1 MATTK
6 ITSPDLFNLESLNTA
21 LKLPSGTTA
30 QRPTSPSTGEWRY
43 NTTTNL
49 VEFWD
54 GGAWRDLQSEN
65 IPPVNSENFNTVLY
79 TGNGSTQSITG
90 VGFKPDYLVIKDR
103 SATNSWRAFDSSRG
117 LTSPQT
123 LFWNLDFAEDS
134 EANTVSSFDADGFTM
149 GSQGGVNTN
158 GNNYVAYCWKANGG
172 TTTAGSGTNTT
183 SVTNQVNTK
192 AGFSISTFTGSA
204 SAAGNFTHGLGE
216 VPDMYIVKSVS
227 FADSWFVWHKD
238 LANTTDYAIRLNTD
252 AAQQSL
258 SGFWNNTAPTS
269 TLISLGN
276 GILVNNATYVA
287 YAFKSVAGYSS
298 IGSYTG
304 NGAITGPLVNTGF
317 EPAMIIIKEYD
328 GVDNWAII
336 DNKRSTTNP
345 RQNWLRPNLNNAEFD
360 NGVDSI
366 IFLSNGFQIGG
377 GSSASG
383 FLNEN
388 GKNYIYIA
396 FASDAS
402 AAPTLADSFATAL
415 YTGNSTSQSITGL
428 GFQPNLTWIKDRSA
442 TRDHNLTDSIR
453 GVTHPIY
460 MTTGA
465 QLTNSTFLTSFD
477 SDGFSLGNQAAANE
491 NGETFVAW
499 NWKANPLPTINTDGD
514 TQAIVS
520 ANVAAGFSIISY
532 TGTGSVQT
540 VGHGLSAAPE
550 MIILK
555 KISNTQNWNTGADGI
570 GWTKYF
576 DGPNTANVAGT
587 ETTVWNDTAPTS
599 TVVTLGG
606 SNNTN
611 ANGEDYIMY
620 AWYSIAGFSK
630 MGSYAGTGSSQTITT
645 GFAPNYVMIKC
656 IDQNEYWAI
665 FDTSRFNTSTE
676 YKVLYANRND
686 AETAF
691 GPFSFTANGFTVP
704 ASSGMTNG
712 SGLNYIYMAYKENPT
727 QYAIPSGQMGYL
739 VAAGGGGSSADSG
752 GGAGAGA
759 GGLRTTYGLTSGGGA
774 SAETNL
780 TLATGT
786 YTITVGAG
794 GAAYDGSTTAQNGV
808 ASTITGVASV
818 STVGGG
824 AGGDFLKSGTAYKGN
839 AGGSGGGSAN
849 SNGALTLA
857 GGAGTANE
865 GFAGGGGFPAG
876 SGDNN
881 NAAGGGGGAAQVG
894 VTATSGV
901 GGNGGN
907 GLTVAIT
914 GSNAGYAGGGGGG
927 CRGTSGTTAGQ
938 GGNGGGGNAVS
949 SGDGNPGTANTG
961 GGAGGGRANGAN
973 GGSGVVVLRMNTS
986 DFSGTTSGSPTVSAI
1001 GSETILQYLASGSY
1015 IHNPST
1021 AAGQMNYMVLSGGA
1035 SGASNGGGGGSGGLR
1050 SSWYASGGGAAGETP
1065 LTLSS
1070 GTYTIT
1076 IGAGGAEVTTYQD
1089 PGNDGTATTIS
1100 GNATVN
1106 TVGGGGGGSNNF
1118 NAGRNGGSGGG
1129 AGAHPGAPYN
1139 GGSGTAGE
1147 GFDGGRAGAVNQPYA
1162 GAGGGGTG
1170 AVGEPNSASAAGAG
1184 GDGVSLSITGALAN
1198 YGGGGGGSG
1207 GTPTGGLSGGAGGAG
1222 GGGAGGAYN
1231 STGIAGTVNTGGGGG
1246 GSGDNV
1252 GVGGAGGSGKVI
1264 LRLIT
1269 SEYSGT
1275 TTGSPTVTTVGT
1287 ETILTFTGSGT
1298 YVHS

>member
-54 GGAWRDLQSEN
+54 GGEWRDLQSEN
-65 IPPVNSENFNTVLY
+65 IPPVNSEHFNTVLY

-90 VGFKPDYLVIKDR
+90 VGFKPDLVWVKVR
-103 SATNSWRAFDSSRG
+103 STTGSGPLADSSRG
-117 LTSPQT
+117 TGKAMYSNLTDADYTFPAGQGVTSY
-123 LFWNLDFAEDS
+123 
-134 EANTVSSFDADGFTM
+134 DADGFSIGDDST
-149 GSQGGVNTN
+149 GNGGYN
-158 GNNYVAYCWKANGG
+158 GNGKTYVAWCWKANGG
-172 TTTAGSGTNTT
+172 TTSSNTDGSIT
-183 SVTNQVNTK
+183 STVQANTK
-192 AGFSISTFTGSA
+192 AAFSVVSYTGNAVSGA
-204 SAAGNFTHGLGE
+204 TIGHGLGVE
-216 VPDMYIVKSVS
+216 PDLVIVKNLNLSTQ
-227 FADSWFVWHKD
+227 SW
-238 LANTTDYAIRLNTD
+238 NTYIKNVTTTNAQFLTLNTD
-252 AAQQSL
+252 AAN
-258 SGFWNNTAPTS
+258 GNTANPRFIPGNFSSSVFSVGNDNS
-269 TLISLGN
+269 TN
-276 GILVNNATYVA
+276 GVSGVDTYIA
-287 YAFKSVAGYSS
+287 YCFASVAGYSS

-388 GKNYIYIA
+388 GKNYLYIA

-402 AAPTLADSFATAL
+402 TAPALADSFATAL

-739 VAAGGGGSSADSG
+739 VAAGGGGGGAYNGGG
-752 GGAGAGA
+752 GGAGGF
-759 GGLRTTYGLTSGGGA
+759 RTTYGLTSGGGA

-794 GAAYDGSTTAQNGV
+794 GNGQISNTQSVSGSSSSVASITTVGGGSGGGAPNPFYAANNGGSGGGGAYASTLTGGTGTANQGFDGGDGDGGVNSGGGGGAASAGANATGAGGTGGNGGNGV
-808 ASTITGVASV
+808 TVAITGSNVGYAGGGGGAGYPAGAGAAGGAS
-818 STVGGG
+818 SGGG
-824 AGGDFLKSGTAYKGN
+824 AGG
-839 AGGSGGGSAN
+839 AN
-849 SNGALTLA
+849 SA
-857 GGAGTANE
+857 GGAGTAN
-865 GFAGGGGFPAG
+865 
-876 SGDNN
+876 
-881 NAAGGGGGAAQVG
+881 
-894 VTATSGV
+894 T
-901 GGNGGN
+901 
-907 GLTVAIT
+907 
-914 GSNAGYAGGGGGG
+914 GGGGGG
-927 CRGTSGTTAGQ
+927 SQDTA
-938 GGNGGGGNAVS
+938 NPPN
-949 SGDGNPGTANTG
+949 NPGG
-961 GGAGGGRANGAN
+961 N

-1089 PGNDGTATTIS
+1089 QVMTEQ
-1100 GNATVN
+1100 
-1106 TVGGGGGGSNNF
+1106 
-1118 NAGRNGGSGGG
+1118 RL
-1129 AGAHPGAPYN
+1129 
-1139 GGSGTAGE
+1139 
-1147 GFDGGRAGAVNQPYA
+1147 Q
-1162 GAGGGGTG
+1162 
-1170 AVGEPNSASAAGAG
+1170 
-1184 GDGVSLSITGALAN
+1184 SLEMLQ
-1198 YGGGGGGSG
+1198 
-1207 GTPTGGLSGGAGGAG
+1207 
-1222 GGGAGGAYN
+1222 
-1231 STGIAGTVNTGGGGG
+1231 
-1246 GSGDNV
+1246 
-1252 GVGGAGGSGKVI
+1252 
-1264 LRLIT
+1264 
-1269 SEYSGT
+1269 
-1275 TTGSPTVTTVGT
+1275 
-1287 ETILTFTGSGT
+1287 
-1298 YVHS
+1298 

>member
-6 ITSPDLFNLESLNTA
+6 ITNPELFDLGSLNTA

-30 QRPTSPSTGEWRY
+30 ERPTSPSTGEWRY

-54 GGAWRDLQSEN
+54 GGEWRDLQSEN
-65 IPPVNSENFNTVLY
+65 IPPINSENFNTVIW
-79 TGNGSTQSITG
+79 TGTGSAQTIEVGFQPDMIWYKARNQAYDHNVYDSTRGLNVFIRPNSNIAQYSASDQITG
-90 VGFKPDYLVIKDR
+90 V
-103 SATNSWRAFDSSRG
+103 
-117 LTSPQT
+117 TST
-123 LFWNLDFAEDS
+123 
-134 EANTVSSFDADGFTM
+134 GFTL
-149 GSQGGVNTN
+149 GTGNDGNQN
-158 GNNYVAYCWKANGG
+158 GTTFVAWCWKANGG
-172 TTTAGSGTNTT
+172 TTSSNTDGTIAST
-183 SVTNQVNTK
+183 VQVNSK
-192 AGFSISTFTGSA
+192 AGFSIVSNTGNGVQGA
-204 SAAGNFTHGLGE
+204 TIGHGLGVAPE
-216 VPDMYIVKSVS
+216 LIIL
-227 FADSWFVWHKD
+227 KD
-238 LANTTDYAIRLNTD
+238 LTAANHWLVGN
-252 AAQQSL
+252 SS
-258 SGFWNNTAPTS
+258 SGWTKAMHLDLDNADNASNLYWADTAPTS
-269 TLISLGN
+269 TVYSVGFTSGAYNVSGN
-276 GILVNNATYVA
+276 DYIA
-287 YAFKSVAGYSS
+287 YCFTPVVGYSKF
-298 IGSYTG
+298 GTYTG
-304 NGAITGPLVNTGF
+304 NGSTNGPTVNTGF
-317 EPAMIIIKEYD
+317 EPAFVIIKRTSGSGDWRVY
-328 GVDNWAII
+328 
-336 DNKRSTTNP
+336 DNKRGSSSARYP
-345 RQNWLRPNLNNAEFD
+345 LYANLNNVEGGGL
-360 NGVDSI
+360 NEI
-366 IFLSNGFQIGG
+366 TFLSNGFQL
-377 GSSASG
+377 GSAT
-383 FLNEN
+383 NVNDN
-388 GKNYIYIA
+388 GQTYIYIV
-396 FASDAS
+396 FGSDAS
-402 AAPTLADSFATAL
+402 AAPALADSFATAL

-442 TRDHNLTDSIR
+442 TRDHNLTDSVR

-460 MTTGA
+460 MTTQG

-611 ANGEDYIMY
+611 ANGENYIMY

-630 MGSYAGTGSSQTITT
+630 MGSYAGTGSPQTITT

-712 SGLNYIYMAYKENPT
+712 SGLNYIYMAYKENPA
-727 QYAIPSGQMGYL
+727 QYAIPSGEMGYL
-739 VAAGGGGSSADSG
+739 VAAGGGSGFYSTGAGGVGG
-752 GGAGAGA
+752 GGAGGF
-759 GGLRTTYGLTSGGGA
+759 RTTYGLTSGGGA

-786 YTITVGAG
+786 YTVTIGAG
-794 GAAYDGSTTAQNGV
+794 GAMTSGAGNDGNDSSITGLV
-808 ASTITGVASV
+808 TIT
-818 STVGGG
+818 TTGGG
-824 AGGDFLKSGTAYKGN
+824 AGGGGN
-839 AGGSGGGSAN
+839 AVGSAGGSGGGAGELN
-849 SNGALTLA
+849 SGTSLA
-857 GGAGTANE
+857 GGAGTANQ
-865 GFAGGGGFPAG
+865 GFTGGTSVVNFNGAGGGGASSVGANNGANLAG
-876 SGDNN
+876 NGGAGITSAITGSNVGY
-881 NAAGGGGGAAQVG
+881 AGGGGGAAYQSSS
-894 VTATSGV
+894 T
-901 GGNGGN
+901 GGNGTYGGGDGTLN
-907 GLTVAIT
+907 GIRTAST
-914 GSNAGYAGGGGGG
+914 AGGINTGGGGG
-927 CRGTSGTTAGQ
+927 AL
-938 GGNGGGGNAVS
+938 GGS
-949 SGDGNPGTANTG
+949 I
-961 GGAGGGRANGAN
+961 GAGGYTT
-973 GGSGVVVLRMNTS
+973 GGSGIVVLRMNTS
-986 DFSGTTSGSPTVSAI
+986 DFSGATSGSPTISAI

-1015 IHNPST
+1015 THNPST
-1021 AAGQMNYMVLSGGA
+1021 AAGTMNYMVLAGGA
-1035 SGASNGGGGGSGGLR
+1035 SGASNGGGGGAGGLR
-1050 SSWYASGGGAAGETP
+1050 SSWYASGGGAGGEAP

-1106 TVGGGGGGSNNF
+1106 TVGGGGGGSNNT

-1129 AGAHPGAPYN
+1129 AGAHPGAAYN

-1147 GFDGGRAGAVNQPYA
+1147 GFDGGRAGAVNQPYS

-1184 GDGVSLSITGALAN
+1184 GNGLALGITGALVN

-1287 ETILTFTGSGT
+1287 ETVLTFTGSGT